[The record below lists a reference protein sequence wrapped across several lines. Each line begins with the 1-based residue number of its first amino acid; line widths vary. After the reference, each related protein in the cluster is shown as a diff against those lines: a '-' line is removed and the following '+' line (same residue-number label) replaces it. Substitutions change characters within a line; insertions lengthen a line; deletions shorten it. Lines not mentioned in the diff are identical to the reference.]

1 MTEHKLLKYIGRRF
15 EPPTGEKLLTPIVRT
30 DSKGKY
36 ILRQSIENNIKWW
49 FQSGRTSG
57 QGLDWL
63 RENLEAKI
71 GHLDNISLYV
81 WLGTCDLTEYNFPY
95 ITLRSNTSELV
106 QKIVENFQEIPEIL
120 QKYPGYKL
128 TFLEIPH
135 YSIYKWNKSH
145 KHPDINKCL
154 AEDDTLANHVAEI
167 NDHISYINNNLN
179 TRSSGVSLDIL
190 HRSNSKKKHKSAKD
204 QYNYQLYL
212 DEIPPS
218 RNLARVWLRKISL
231 KVKIDCW

>member
-1 MTEHKLLKYIGRRF
+1 M
-15 EPPTGEKLLTPIVRT
+15 
-30 DSKGKY
+30 
-36 ILRQSIENNIKWW
+36 
-49 FQSGRTSG
+49 
-57 QGLDWL
+57 
-63 RENLEAKI
+63 
-71 GHLDNISLYV
+71 
-81 WLGTCDLTEYNFPY
+81 
-95 ITLRSNTSELV
+95 
-106 QKIVENFQEIPEIL
+106 
-120 QKYPGYKL
+120 
-128 TFLEIPH
+128 EIPH

-154 AEDDTLANHVAEI
+154 AEDDIFANHIAEI

-179 TRSSGVSLDIL
+179 TRSPGVSLDIL
-190 HRSNSKKKHKSAKD
+190 HRINSKNKHKRAKD